1 MISNTCKYAIRA
13 MIYLA
18 LNEDKNSMIGIKQI
32 ASDLDIP
39 QPFLSKILQQI
50 TRHKLLLSNKGPN
63 GGFMLAKPASEI
75 SLMDIVTIID
85 GPNFFNSCIIG
96 LNSCD
101 ETHEHAHC
109 PIHNNYSPVRKELK
123 NLFEQKTIGLLAI
136 EISNSGGNIRI

>member
-85 GPNFFNSCIIG
+85 GPNFFETCIIG
-96 LNSCD
+96 LNRCY
-101 ETHEHAHC
+101 ETLEHAHC
-109 PIHNNYSPVRKELK
+109 PIHNDFSPVRKELK
-123 NLFEQKTIGLLAI
+123 NLFEKKTIGLLAV
-136 EISNSGGNIRI
+136 EISNSGGNVRI

>member
-85 GPNFFNSCIIG
+85 GSNFFETCIIG
-96 LNSCD
+96 LNRCD
-101 ETHEHAHC
+101 ETLEHAHC
-109 PIHNNYSPVRKELK
+109 PIHNDFSPVRKELK
-123 NLFEQKTIGLLAI
+123 NLFEKKTIGLLAV

>member
-1 MISNTCKYAIRA
+1 MISDTCKYAVRA

-50 TRHKLLLSNKGPN
+50 TKNKLLISNKGPN

-85 GPNFFNSCIIG
+85 GPNFFNTCMIG
-96 LNSCD
+96 LNTCN
-101 ETHEHAHC
+101 ETLEHAQC
-109 PIHNNYSPVRKELK
+109 PIHNNYSPIRRELK
-123 NLFEQKTIGLLAI
+123 DLFEQKTIGLLAV
-136 EISNSGGNIRI
+136 EISNSRGKIRI